1 MYIVNI
7 NLWIHIKN
15 NNIYKENRNENINE
29 AILLYN
35 QKKNRIKY
43 KANI

>member
-29 AILLYN
+29 AIYYMLYN
-35 QKKNRIKY
+35 QKKKIE
-43 KANI
+43 

>member
-7 NLWIHIKN
+7 NLWIYIKN

-29 AILLYN
+29 AIYV
-35 QKKNRIKY
+35 I
-43 KANI
+43 